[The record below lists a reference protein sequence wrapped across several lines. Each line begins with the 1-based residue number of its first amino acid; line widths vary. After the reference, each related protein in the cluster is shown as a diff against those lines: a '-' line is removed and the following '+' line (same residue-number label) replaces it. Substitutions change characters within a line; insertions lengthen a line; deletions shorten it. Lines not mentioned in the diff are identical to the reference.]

1 MSQVRV
7 SSLPHS
13 LSRPLSETPL
23 ARERLLPVHQA
34 LAPLFGLASGD
45 LAPLALTRGHTVAC
59 VGSAA
64 MSCALAVLVAPTQ
77 AGSWAGVVGLPSCG
91 VQAAADLGVSLER
104 TVFVADPTS
113 GSRASSQQAD
123 AAAVLSAL
131 VDGVDVLLLAHHV
144 VNSLSP
150 SLLRRL
156 QTRVQ
161 SRGGI
166 LVVVNETNSSTSSLS
181 ADIRLTATTEQW
193 QGVGSG
199 YGHLQRRRVLLQLD
213 GRRRARTSAHSVWL
227 PDHRGQLSS
236 VETTAEN
243 TGVVIPLRRVG

>member
-23 ARERLLPVHQA
+23 ARERLLPVHQT

-45 LAPLALTRGHTVAC
+45 PAPLALTRGHTVAC

-166 LVVVNETNSSTSSLS
+166 LVVVNEKISSTSSLS
-181 ADIRLTATTEQW
+181 ADVRLTATTEQW

-199 YGHLQRRRVLLQLD
+199 HGHLQRRRVLLQLD

-243 TGVVIPLRRVG
+243 AGVVIPLRRVG

>member
-45 LAPLALTRGHTVAC
+45 PAPLALTRGHTVAC

-131 VDGVDVLLLAHHV
+131 V
-144 VNSLSP
+144 
-150 SLLRRL
+150 
-156 QTRVQ
+156 
-161 SRGGI
+161 
-166 LVVVNETNSSTSSLS
+166 
-181 ADIRLTATTEQW
+181 
-193 QGVGSG
+193 
-199 YGHLQRRRVLLQLD
+199 
-213 GRRRARTSAHSVWL
+213 
-227 PDHRGQLSS
+227 
-236 VETTAEN
+236 
-243 TGVVIPLRRVG
+243 